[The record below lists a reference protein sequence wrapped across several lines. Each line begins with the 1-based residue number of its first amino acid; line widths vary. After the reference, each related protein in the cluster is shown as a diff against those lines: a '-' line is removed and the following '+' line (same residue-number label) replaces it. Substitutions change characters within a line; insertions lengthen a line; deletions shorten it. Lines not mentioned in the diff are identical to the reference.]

1 MVNVFAFISYFVTF
15 LFWVPSQW
23 APTEGAPCD
32 SGELEGT
39 QLQAEEHRRLLE
51 ARRET
56 LTNKRQLVRM
66 NGRYGVLSQPGG
78 MRIGLPG

>member
-15 LFWVPSQW
+15 FSWVPSHV
-23 APTEGAPCD
+23 PTEGAPYD